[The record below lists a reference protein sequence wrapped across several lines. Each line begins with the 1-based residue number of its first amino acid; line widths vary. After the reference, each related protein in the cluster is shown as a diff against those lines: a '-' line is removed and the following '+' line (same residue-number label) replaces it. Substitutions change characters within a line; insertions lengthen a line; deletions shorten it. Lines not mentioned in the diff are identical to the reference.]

1 MSHLIS
7 DPNRIHVVVCD
18 SEIGDLKWVNRS
30 NCSRHAPVLYPFKD
44 PICYDKFSKREAHL
58 NTPAFEEA
66 IALAAE
72 YSQSEQTEQR
82 RSHIMKCLMMGALGR
97 KKKVELNK
105 SLAEHRQNC
114 LEEKEARAARKRPKV
129 HSTEQSA
136 RSHKKQ
142 TQQSVSAKPPRC
154 DEKAGD
160 AATNSGLPSCTSR
173 ASSNPSLIGS
183 APEASK

>member
-1 MSHLIS
+1 MSYLIS
-7 DPNRIHVVVCD
+7 DPNRIQFVVCD
-18 SEIGDLKWVNRS
+18 SEIGDLKWLNRS
-30 NCSRHAPVLYPFKD
+30 DSSQRTPVLHPFAD
-44 PICYDKFSKREAHL
+44 PWNSKFSKREAHI

-66 IALAAE
+66 IAFAAM
-72 YSQSEQTEQR
+72 YCSEQTEQR
-82 RSHIMKCLMMGALGR
+82 RKHIMTCLMMGAEGR

-105 SLAEHRQNC
+105 CLAEHSQNC
-114 LEEKEARAARKRPKV
+114 LEAKAARKRPKV

-160 AATNSGLPSCTSR
+160 AATNSGLPSCTAR

>member
-1 MSHLIS
+1 MSHLIL

-44 PICYDKFSKREAHL
+44 PICYEKFSKREAHL

-66 IALAAE
+66 IALEAE

-114 LEEKEARAARKRPKV
+114 LEEKEARAGRKQPKK
-129 HSTEQSA
+129 SS
-136 RSHKKQ
+136 RKK
-142 TQQSVSAKPPRC
+142 VSAKPPRC

>member
-1 MSHLIS
+1 VSHLIS

-44 PICYDKFSKREAHL
+44 PSCYEKFSKREAHL

-72 YSQSEQTEQR
+72 YSQSEQMEQR

-105 SLAEHRQNC
+105 SLAEHRQNI

>member
-1 MSHLIS
+1 MSHLIL

-30 NCSRHAPVLYPFKD
+30 NCYE
-44 PICYDKFSKREAHL
+44 KFSQREAHL

-66 IALAAE
+66 IALAAM
-72 YSQSEQTEQR
+72 YCSEQTEQR

-114 LEEKEARAARKRPKV
+114 LEEKEARAGRKQPKK
-129 HSTEQSA
+129 SS
-136 RSHKKQ
+136 RKK
-142 TQQSVSAKPPRC
+142 VSAKPPRC

-160 AATNSGLPSCTSR
+160 AATSSDLPSCTAR